1 MLDVRRF
8 RTEPEVVRAGL
19 ARRGEDLGQVDRVI
33 ELDEEVRRRSAERDE
48 LRARIR
54 TISNEVGQLFRDG
67 RKDEA
72 GELQEESRELGRQ
85 EKELD
90 EQADA
95 TGEQLRDVLL

>member
-8 RTEPEVVRAGL
+8 RTEPDVVRAAL
-19 ARRGEDLGQVDRVI
+19 ARRGDDLAQIDRVI
-33 ELDEEVRRRSAERDE
+33 ELDADVRRRSAERDE

-72 GELQEESRELGRQ
+72 TELQAESRAMGAQ

-90 EQADA
+90 ARADA
-95 TGEQLRDVLL
+95 VAAELRDL